1 MHKLVIFVLAGAA
14 FALHLAQ
21 AQDIAGM
28 EDCTKTQGLDKR
40 TGCFQSNVEYLHR
53 TIAKNAADA
62 HQKLTAASTEI
73 SALKKDAADLQKK
86 LAAANGDIAALR
98 SMVARLQA
106 SLEQLQNAAK
116 KPEAKEPSK

>member
-98 SMVARLQA
+98 SMVA
-106 SLEQLQNAAK
+106 SL
-116 KPEAKEPSK
+116 